1 MAEPERRFALSDADR
16 RLLRI
21 LQEDGRITNQE
32 LAARCN
38 MSPSACLERMRKL
51 RERGV
56 ILGYAALL
64 DPELLGQPLLVFVEV
79 VLDRTTGDVFRQFAE
94 AVRERP
100 EVLECHMVAG
110 GFDYLLKLRM
120 ADMGAYRIFL
130 AETLSEMP
138 GVRET
143 RTYPVMENVT
153 STSARP
159 I

>member
-1 MAEPERRFALSDADR
+1 MADAERKFALDEADR

-38 MSPSACLERMRKL
+38 MSPSSCLERMRKL
-51 RERGV
+51 RERGF

-64 DPELLGQPLLVFVEV
+64 DPERLGQPLLVFVEV

-94 AVRERP
+94 AVRQRP

-143 RTYPVMENVT
+143 RTYPVMENVK
-153 STSARP
+153 STTAIS